1 MLGMKS
7 VCRLLAVAVALVLM
21 NSSPANAARVLLL
34 VDSQSAEST
43 VLQTALEAAGNTVTQ
58 FRPEHQYALVP
69 ALSNFDVVVH
79 MDGTTFNQP
88 MPVATQEALV
98 QFVRDGGGFV
108 GAQWLGFEESR
119 GIQVRMSDL
128 VLMGFNAGQL
138 ICKTISTGCRLSR
151 VQGQEG
157 HPLVSGVPASFTVDT
172 GFWDVSPTSF
182 GVNPPTVLMTVNGAN
197 AVLVRQVDQ
206 GRVVNFTAAL
216 NFDRDTYGLLLANN
230 SPMTRLYVNAVAWV
244 AARANSAPTAKIA
257 PPAAVN
263 AGEIVI
269 LNGSGSFDPDGNA
282 ITYHWALTPP
292 LGSKAVLSNP
302 SAVNPAFTADIPGDY
317 VVRLIVNDGT
327 VDSAPATA
335 IVNSN
340 GVPMADAG
348 PDQLI
353 VLDGTV
359 VQLIGDASSDPDGDQ
374 LTYAWTFV
382 SRPPGSKAELDAPT
396 FARPRFTADI
406 KGSYVATLLVSD
418 PSGAKN
424 GDSVTVSFNNLAP
437 VANAGVDRVAFVGSI
452 VVANGSAADGN
463 GDPLTYRWSLLSV
476 PAGSFA
482 ELAGANTLAPSF
494 VANVAGTYV
503 LQLIA
508 NDGIVDSDPDTSVVE
523 VIVTDDAATRTIQAL
538 IAYINSLPAKDAH
551 GRRVFKSK
559 DARREVMQEL
569 MGALRMIKDHE
580 LGGARKLLSHGG
592 KRRMDG
598 CAVHGAA
605 DRNDLI
611 RTCAEQSPAFALLT
625 KAIGH
630 LAEAPD
636 QQPRRHRHHRHGS
649 HDRDDDR
656 DRDHHR
662 DHHPDHDRDHRPDRD
677 RGHRSGHDR
686 SLR

>member
-21 NSSPANAARVLLL
+21 NSSPVNAARVLLL
-34 VDSQSAEST
+34 VDSQSADAT
-43 VLQTALEAAGNTVTQ
+43 ALQTALETAGNTVTQ
-58 FRPEHQYALVP
+58 IRPEDQYALVP
-69 ALSNFDVVVH
+69 ALSGFDVVVH
-79 MDGTTFNQP
+79 LDGTTFNQP
-88 MPVATQEALV
+88 MPIATQRALV

-108 GAQWLGFEESR
+108 GAQWLGFEER
-119 GIQVRMSDL
+119 TGIQRDMFDL
-128 VLMGFNAGQL
+128 VLMGYNVGQ
-138 ICKTISTGCRLSR
+138 INCSTCTLTVVTGQVAHPVLS
-151 VQGQEG
+151 GI
-157 HPLVSGVPASFTVDT
+157 PATFTVTGGLWDGSPKVFPDT
-172 GFWDVSPTSF
+172 D
-182 GVNPPTVLMTVNGAN
+182 NPSIVLMRINAAN
-197 AVLVRQVDQ
+197 AVLVRQVGQ
-206 GRVVNFTAAL
+206 GRVVNFAAAV
-216 NFDRDTYGLLLANN
+216 NFSPLLVAN
-230 SPMTRLYVNAVAWV
+230 PRITQLYVNAVAWA

-263 AGEIVI
+263 AGDNVS

-302 SAVNPAFTADIPGDY
+302 SAVNPTFTADIPGDY

-340 GVPMADAG
+340 GVPVADAG
-348 PDQLI
+348 LDQLI

-359 VQLIGDASSDPDGDQ
+359 VQLIGDASSDPDGDR

-418 PSGAKN
+418 PSGAKS

-437 VANAGVDRVAFVGSI
+437 VVNAGVDLVAFVGSI

-508 NDGIVDSDPDTSVVE
+508 NDGIVDSIPATSVVE

-538 IAYINSLPAKDAH
+538 ITYINGLPAKDAH

-559 DARREVMQEL
+559 GARRELVQEL

-580 LGGARKLLSHGG
+580 FGVALKLLSHGG

-636 QQPRRHRHHRHGS
+636 QQPRRHRLHRHGS
-649 HDRDDDR
+649 NDRDDDHDRDD
-656 DRDHHR
+656 HR

-686 SLR
+686 GHH